1 MDPLVTVT
9 LDTGLMLSL
18 LDRTREATAV
28 EKILQWHLEGK
39 VRAYVSNR
47 IFDPDTC
54 DMRDEQRK
62 EMRMII
68 EKYDIEIIGSG
79 FRLGF
84 SRLDGLDKLSGGFTT
99 RSPEEMANF
108 SKIVGKDPTNLPKS
122 SIGNRLP
129 NKIGDYDALRDHYA
143 DKREVFITLDTKDYL
158 HITKRAIY
166 FECLGLKIMSPS
178 EFLEKCS

>member
-1 MDPLVTVT
+1 MFFFPTWPVAVLFASEM
-9 LDTGLMLSL
+9 GGGA
-18 LDRTREATAV
+18 EA
-28 EKILQWHLEGK
+28 LE
-39 VRAYVSNR
+39 RAL
-47 IFDPDTC
+47 
-54 DMRDEQRK
+54 RK
-62 EMRMII
+62 WRWL
-68 EKYDIEIIGSG
+68 

-99 RSPEEMANF
+99 RNPEEMANF

-122 SIGNRLP
+122 SIGNRLS